1 MSTAVVVTGYGSPE
15 VLHLAE
21 IEVPAP
27 GEGQIRIAVK
37 AAGVG
42 PTDLAIRAGHL
53 QAVFPLSDPAVLGFE
68 AAGIVEAVGPSV
80 SGVSV
85 GDDVAVLLPALGGYA
100 EVALASRWVLK
111 PASVSWADAAALPAS
126 AEAAVGVLDELQI
139 AAGDTL
145 LILGAGGSVGLLAVQ
160 LAVARGA
167 TVIGAV
173 REGDFADVADLGAAP
188 VAYGP
193 DLVPAVRATAPR
205 IDAVLDAAGRGGLAQ
220 VLELTG
226 GPQRVISLSDPHAAQ
241 SGVRLSAPTPQ
252 RAPKALD
259 LAMGLLEAKS
269 LRLKPQLAVPLA
281 EAGAIH
287 RQLES
292 GEIRSKVVLLP

>member
-1 MSTAVVVTGYGSPE
+1 MPTAVVVTGYGSPD
-15 VLHLAE
+15 VLQVTE

-68 AAGIVEAVGPSV
+68 AAGTVEAVGPGV
-80 SGVSV
+80 SGVSI

-100 EVALASRWVLK
+100 EVALASRWVPK

-126 AEAAVGVLDELQI
+126 AEAAIGVLDELQVT
-139 AAGDTL
+139 AGDTL
-145 LILGAGGSVGLLAVQ
+145 LILGAAGSVGLLAIQ

-167 TVIGAV
+167 TVLGAV
-173 REGDFADVADLGAAP
+173 REDDFATVAGLGAAP

-193 DLVPAVRATAPR
+193 DLLSAVRASAPR
-205 IDAVLDAAGRGGLAQ
+205 VDAVLDAAGRGGLAQ
-220 VLELTG
+220 ALELTG
-226 GPQRVISLSDPHAAQ
+226 GPHRVISLSDPHAADF
-241 SGVRLSAPTPQ
+241 GVRLSAPTPQ

-259 LAMGLLEAKS
+259 LAMGLLEAGQ
-269 LRLKPQLAVPLA
+269 LRLKAQVTAPLA
-281 EAGAIH
+281 QAGEVH

-292 GEIRSKVVLLP
+292 GELRAKVALLT